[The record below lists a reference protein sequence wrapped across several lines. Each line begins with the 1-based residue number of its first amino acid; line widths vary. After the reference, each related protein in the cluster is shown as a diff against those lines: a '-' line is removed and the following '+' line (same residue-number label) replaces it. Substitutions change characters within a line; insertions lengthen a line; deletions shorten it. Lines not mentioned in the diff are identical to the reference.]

1 MVSGSFCLCCGETQ
15 CEQLPKIQA
24 GTTADEKKPE
34 EKKATYPVDLSEDEV
49 EVGSISATEPAAP
62 ALCGA
67 TAGNTRTQRR
77 RAQRKKGRKVEEA
90 QETWPLSKTTVEA
103 AIATA
108 PWKRARLV

>member
-1 MVSGSFCLCCGETQ
+1 MS
-15 CEQLPKIQA
+15 
-24 GTTADEKKPE
+24 
-34 EKKATYPVDLSEDEV
+34 LSEDEPGPEAV
-49 EVGSISATEPAAP
+49 EDLSADEPISATEPAAP

-90 QETWPLSKTTVEA
+90 QEPWPLSKTTVEA